1 MQNQRLLVEFNG
13 LKTASPTGVFLSLSP
28 NDPALWTGVIFV
40 REGPYAP
47 AILRFQISF
56 PAAYP
61 AIPPLITFSTDVF
74 HPLLAPLTVQLYTL
88 SEDDS
93 NGVVV
98 LEDEK
103 LPPGGFS
110 LRHGFPSWFK
120 RTRTKL
126 VSSTERDPEDKSQSA
141 SSQVTPIALS
151 SSSSTSRD
159 MADPEDGIT
168 VYELLRYIRSTF
180 DDDSVLD
187 EVPIEAAGNSGAW
200 RAWKAHRAH
209 EAQVAQVKRL
219 SGISG
224 NTNSPSKRNLVP
236 KPVRKPGEWNWEG
249 VWEVRA
255 KKGIDLSV
263 SEASLYGNSTSNDE
277 LINFLE
283 ADEDAVETMK
293 ENMVRS
299 LRAA

>member
-13 LKTASPTGVFLSLSP
+13 LKSASPAGVFLSLSP
-28 NDPALWTGVIFV
+28 SDPALWTGVIFV

-61 AIPPLITFSTDVF
+61 TIPPLITFSTDVF
-74 HPLLAPLTVQLYTL
+74 HPLLAPLTVQTYTS

-110 LRHGFPSWFK
+110 LRHGFPSWFQ
-120 RTRTKL
+120 RTRTKP
-126 VSSTERDPEDKSQSA
+126 VPITERDPEDRPQSA
-141 SSQVTPIALS
+141 TFEATPIALS
-151 SSSSTSRD
+151 STSSTSRD
-159 MADPEDGIT
+159 MADPEDGVTI
-168 VYELLRYIRSTF
+168 YEILRYVRSTF
-180 DDDSVLD
+180 DDASVLD
-187 EVPIEAAGNSGAW
+187 DVPIEAAGNSGAW
-200 RAWKAHRAH
+200 KAWKAHRTH

-219 SGISG
+219 SGLG
-224 NTNSPSKRNLVP
+224 VNTSSPSKRNLVP
-236 KPVRKPGEWNWEG
+236 KTARKPGEWNWEG

-263 SEASLYGNSTSNDE
+263 SEASLYGNTTSNDE

-299 LRAA
+299 LRVV